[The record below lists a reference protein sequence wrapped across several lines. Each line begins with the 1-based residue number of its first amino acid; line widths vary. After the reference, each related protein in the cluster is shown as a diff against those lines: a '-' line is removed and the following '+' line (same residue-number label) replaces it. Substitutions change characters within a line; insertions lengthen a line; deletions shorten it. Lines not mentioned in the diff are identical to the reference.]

1 MDGVNMNDQRIQDA
15 QKFLRFANDADSY
28 NRQEALDDLKFSSG
42 DQWPVEVQNSRNLE
56 ARPCLTINKLD
67 GFIRQVCNQ
76 QRQARPRMKAHSMN
90 SAANAK
96 VADILT
102 GIFKH
107 IEVNS
112 DADAAYDTAFEFA
125 VRMGWGYWR
134 VVTDYVRDDS
144 FDQEIYIKPISN
156 PFTVYFDPNSQ
167 MPDGS
172 DAETCLITEVM
183 SKKDFRA
190 QYPNADDG
198 GNFNNRGTGDAD
210 ADWIMKED
218 IRIAEW
224 WFTERVKTKLLL
236 LSDGT
241 QVFKDEAPSAEL
253 MAAAG
258 VFVVSE
264 RPTVRKLIKWCKL
277 TGLEVLEESTWMGKH
292 IPIVPVYGQQ
302 ITIDDKRK
310 KYGLVRMAKDPQR
323 MYNYW
328 RTALTESVALAPKA
342 KWLLAE
348 GQDEGHENEWAQANI
363 KAAPV
368 LRYKQKDIEGQP
380 APVPTRLQPE
390 APPAGIVEATSAINN
405 DLQTVVGIF
414 DANQFAQGNQSGKA
428 IRGQQMQ
435 IDMTNYHY
443 YDNLTRSLKHT
454 GRIILDLIPKIY
466 DKERV
471 MRIIGYD
478 NRPEMVT
485 INQRQVDE
493 SGAEKILNDVTVGEY
508 DVYMDT
514 GPGYQSKRQEAVE
527 SMIPLLQ
534 ANPELFQAAGDL
546 VFRNM
551 DFPGADVIADRL
563 AAMNPMAKIDEKSEI
578 PPQAQMQL
586 MMSQKQIADLQ
597 QQIAALTLNL
607 QHQSDVQKMKE
618 EGQNRRKLM
627 DVTSRAYNTETINEA
642 RVNQNIMKATTD
654 SNRAELDAITR
665 LLLKGMDKR
674 EIQGEIA
681 RRDDELNAMAAFAE
695 QEVHQTDSP
704 FLAAEMQ
711 MAQAPMQSAQMP
723 EIDDQMLAQL
733 QAQAMQPQQMQQPA
747 VPGVPMGPR

>member
-1 MDGVNMNDQRIQDA
+1 MADKRIDDA
-15 QKFLRFANDADSY
+15 QKFLKSANDADSY
-28 NRQEALDDLKFSSG
+28 NRQQALDDLKFSSG

-102 GIFKH
+102 GIFRH

-112 DADAAYDTAFEFA
+112 DAEAAYDTAFEMA

-134 VVTDYVRDDS
+134 VVTDYVREDS
-144 FDQEIYIKPISN
+144 FDQEIYIQPIDN
-156 PFTVYFDPNSQ
+156 PFTVYFDPNSVL
-167 MPDGS
+167 PDGS
-172 DAETCLITEVM
+172 DAECCLITKVM
-183 SKKDFRA
+183 SKKQFHA
-190 QYPNADDG
+190 EYPQANDG
-198 GNFNNRGTGDAD
+198 GNFNARGTGDAD
-210 ADWIMKED
+210 PDWVMKED
-218 IRIAEW
+218 IRVAEW
-224 WFTERVKTKLLL
+224 WYTERKKTKLLL

-241 QVFKDEAPSAEL
+241 QVYKEDAPDAEIL
-253 MAAAG
+253 MAAG
-258 VFVVSE
+258 IEVVAE
-264 RPTVRKLIKWCKL
+264 RDTMRKSIKWAKL
-277 TGLEVLEESTWMGKH
+277 TGMEILEESTWPGKY
-292 IPIVPVYGQQ
+292 IPIVPVFGQQ
-302 ITIDDKRK
+302 LVVDDKRM
-310 KYGLVRMAKDPQR
+310 KYGLVRQAKDPQR

-328 RTALTESVALAPKA
+328 RTSLTESVAMAPKA

-363 KAAPV
+363 KATPV

-380 APVPTRLQPE
+380 APQPQRIQPE
-390 APPAGIVEATSAINN
+390 APPAAIMVAAESINT

-414 DANQFAQGNQSGKA
+414 DPNQFAQGNMSGKA

-435 IDMTNYHY
+435 IDLTNYHY
-443 YDNLTRSLKHT
+443 FDNMTRSMKHT

-478 NRPEMVT
+478 NQPEMVT
-485 INQRQVDE
+485 INQRVVDE
-493 SGAEKILNDVTVGEY
+493 MGAEKIVNDVTVGEY

-514 GPGYQSKRQEAVE
+514 GPGYQSKRMEAVE
-527 SMIPLLQ
+527 AMVPLLQ
-534 ANPELFQAAGDL
+534 ANPTLFQAAGDL

-563 AAMNPMAKIDEKSEI
+563 AATNPLAQIDEKADI

-586 MMSQKQIADLQ
+586 MASQKQIADLQ

-607 QHQSDVQKMKE
+607 QHQLDVTKIKE

-627 DVTSRAYNTETINEA
+627 DVTSRAYNTDTINEA
-642 RVNQNIMKATTD
+642 KVNQQIMRSEAD
-654 SNRAELDAITR
+654 QNRGELDAITK
-665 LLLKGMDKR
+665 LLLKGMDIR
-674 EIQGEIA
+674 
-681 RRDDELNAMAAFAE
+681 
-695 QEVHQTDSP
+695 
-704 FLAAEMQ
+704 
-711 MAQAPMQSAQMP
+711 
-723 EIDDQMLAQL
+723 QL
-733 QAQAMQPQQMQQPA
+733 QAEIDRRDMEQAATADFAEREVNQTDNPFIQQQEQFAMQPEYQPQMDGQMIDALAAQRAMQEAPQQPA
-747 VPGVPMGPR
+747 IPGVPMGPA